1 MAAKET
7 DSERFW
13 MRLPKTLSR
22 QIEARAKAEGL
33 NKTEWVR
40 NAITEALAP
49 SSEIDFAIMDTLRE
63 MRARIDKLE
72 ARTFHENSAF
82 LHLGLIALRETTYA
96 HTAAIA
102 AAALAGKT
110 DTNAIREVVTKEAE
124 RQFQKIHD
132 EVISDLTALRDEAR
146 IKAGRQAAGDDGI
159 VS

>member
-7 DSERFW
+7 ESERFW

-22 QIEARAKAEGL
+22 QIDARAKAEGL

-40 NAITEALAP
+40 NAITEALNP
-49 SSEIDFAIMDTLRE
+49 SSEIDFAIMDVLRE
-63 MRARIDKLE
+63 LRARIDQLE

-82 LHLGLIALRETTYA
+82 LHLGLIALREGAYA

-110 DTNAIREVVTKEAE
+110 NTEAIRDVVAREAE
-124 RQFQKIHD
+124 KQFQKIHD
-132 EVISDLTALRDEAR
+132 EVIDDLTALREDAR
-146 IKAGRQAAGDDGI
+146 VKAARQANGDG
-159 VS
+159 VVP